1 MEKQQEENNK
11 LLEENRLSE
20 SYKTSIG
27 LIHME
32 LGVPDDKEYKK
43 LFEILAKN
51 NIYLMKTINPQTQ
64 EAQ

>member
-1 MEKQQEENNK
+1 
-11 LLEENRLSE
+11 
-20 SYKTSIG
+20 
-27 LIHME
+27 ME

>member
-20 SYKTSIG
+20 SYETSIG
-27 LIHME
+27 LIRME

-43 LFEILAKN
+43 LFEILAKKDG
-51 NIYLMKTINPQTQ
+51 IVG
-64 EAQ
+64 